1 MRGYSQRLREY
12 PFFSC
17 LALGVPRPKAR
28 KMKRK
33 IKTVRLLANFFRDE
47 YYGAYKELIRQLS
60 PLLQNPDQPPARLQA
75 RSSQRN
81 QEAYLSAYRPAITVG
96 RWCFQETLLSER
108 PLPLAGQSYQPRCL
122 IPDHQEARRPTD
134 GLDRLR
140 FIKNPFFPLIACRH
154 A

>member
-47 YYGAYKELIRQLS
+47 YYEAYKELIRQLS
-60 PLLQNPDQPPARLQA
+60 PKLQNPDTFPEEPRNLSIIISPGYYSRAMVFSGSPTA
-75 RSSQRN
+75 VTTSTAGWPDIPTSGPRS
-81 QEAYLSAYRPAITVG
+81 AP
-96 RWCFQETLLSER
+96 
-108 PLPLAGQSYQPRCL
+108 
-122 IPDHQEARRPTD
+122 
-134 GLDRLR
+134 
-140 FIKNPFFPLIACRH
+140 
-154 A
+154 

>member
-1 MRGYSQRLREY
+1 LREY

-60 PLLQNPDQPPARLQA
+60 PLLQNPDQLPSQILRLDFKPDLPRGTKKLIYQHIARLLQSGDGVF
-75 RSSQRN
+75 RKPYCRN
-81 QEAYLSAYRPAITVG
+81 DLYRWLASHTNLG
-96 RWCFQETLLSER
+96 ASER
-108 PLPLAGQSYQPRCL
+108 TIERRIQEQGQSQITGP
-122 IPDHQEARRPTD
+122 
-134 GLDRLR
+134 
-140 FIKNPFFPLIACRH
+140 
-154 A
+154 

>member
-12 PFFSC
+12 PFFSS

-60 PLLQNPDQPPARLQA
+60 PLLQNPDQLPSQITRLDFKPDLPRGTKKLIYQHIARLLQSGDGVF
-75 RSSQRN
+75 RKPYCRN
-81 QEAYLSAYRPAITVG
+81 DLYRWLAGHTNLG
-96 RWCFQETLLSER
+96 ASER
-108 PLPLAGQSYQPRCL
+108 TIERRIQEQGQSQITGP
-122 IPDHQEARRPTD
+122 
-134 GLDRLR
+134 
-140 FIKNPFFPLIACRH
+140 
-154 A
+154 

>member
-12 PFFSC
+12 PFFSF

-60 PLLQNPDQPPARLQA
+60 PLLQNPDQLPSQILRLDFKPDLPRGTKKLIYQYIARLLQSGDGVF
-75 RSSQRN
+75 RKPYCRN
-81 QEAYLSAYRPAITVG
+81 DLYRWLASHTNLDASFQTIQDAINKYGT
-96 RWCFQETLLSER
+96 
-108 PLPLAGQSYQPRCL
+108 
-122 IPDHQEARRPTD
+122 TD
-134 GLDRLR
+134 S
-140 FIKNPFFPLIACRH
+140 
-154 A
+154 